1 MTWEL
6 IDNLKELLRDEL
18 LKRGINVNLTVT
30 SKGDKITISSSDFQT
45 TPVLYKRLYI
55 TTTGVVTK
63 EEVDKGGSSFIRYS
77 LPLRVHAKVETFG
90 GGTNGIELFFIKP
103 VWLEGRNEIYLL

>member
-1 MTWEL
+1 MTPEL
-6 IDNLKELLRDEL
+6 VDNLKELLRDEL
-18 LKRGINVNLTVT
+18 LKRGINVALTAT
-30 SKGDKITISSSDFQT
+30 SSKDKVTISSSDFQT

-55 TTTGVVTK
+55 KTTGVITK

-77 LPLRVHAKVETFG
+77 LPLRVYARVETFN

-103 VWLEGRNEIYLL
+103 VWLEGRNEIYLI